1 MRKVNLPK
9 DLLED
14 LYVANKM
21 TLREVADELG
31 VSRQTIA
38 NKLKSYNITI
48 RNGEYLNST
57 KKVKIKLVKR
67 KKYRDKNEFD
77 RAYSGLKSIDLVAKH
92 FNIDV
97 KTAFKWKKIHNIPT
111 IKAFSYKAKSKIN
124 QGKPYTNKEWLEDM
138 YSKYSLDDIA
148 KMLNCH
154 PSTLGIWCK
163 RLGIKTRSP
172 KEQWALKSKNGARVL
187 KNVGFDIQTY
197 KNSYDLD
204 SIKTHLPK
212 NLKAYIISLYGKCEC
227 CGYSET
233 LDLHHIDFNHGNNK
247 PSNHSVLC
255 PNCHAEIHRLGK
267 NFNDLV
273 KNHVSWDKLVE
284 ENSYNEAK

>member
-38 NKLKSYNITI
+38 NKLKSYSITI
-48 RNGEYLNST
+48 RNGEYLNSI
-57 KKVKIKLVKR
+57 KKVKVKLVKR
-67 KKYRDKNEFD
+67 KKYRDKAEFEKV
-77 RAYSGLKSIDLVAKH
+77 YKELKSIDLVAKH
-92 FNIDV
+92 FNLSV
-97 KTAFKWKKIHNIPT
+97 KTAFQWKKIHNIPT
-111 IKAFSYKAKSKIN
+111 IKAFSHKGKYKVN
-124 QGKPYTNKEWLEDM
+124 CGKPYANKEWLEDM
-138 YSKYSLDDIA
+138 YSKYSLEDLS

-154 PSTLGIWCK
+154 PSTIGKWCK
-163 RLGIKTRSP
+163 RFGIKTRSIR
-172 KEQWALKSKNGARVL
+172 EQWDLKSKNGARVL
-187 KNVGFDIQTY
+187 KSVGFDLQTY

-227 CGYSET
+227 CGYSEV

-255 PNCHAEIHRLGK
+255 PNCHAKIHRLGVK
-267 NFNDLV
+267 FEDLV
-273 KNHVSWDKLVE
+273 KNHISWETLV
-284 ENSYNEAK
+284 SYNEAK

>member
-38 NKLKSYNITI
+38 NKLKSYSITI
-48 RNGEYLNST
+48 RNGEYLNSI
-57 KKVKIKLVKR
+57 KKVKVKLVKR
-67 KKYRDKNEFD
+67 KKYRDKAEFEKV
-77 RAYSGLKSIDLVAKH
+77 YKELKSIDLVAKH
-92 FNIDV
+92 FNLSV
-97 KTAFKWKKIHNIPT
+97 KTAFQWKKIHNIPT
-111 IKAFSYKAKSKIN
+111 IKAFSHKGKYKVN
-124 QGKPYTNKEWLEDM
+124 CGKPYANKEWLEDM
-138 YSKYSLDDIA
+138 YSKYSLEDLS

-154 PSTLGIWCK
+154 PSTIGKWCK
-163 RLGIKTRSP
+163 RFGIKTRSI
-172 KEQWALKSKNGARVL
+172 KEQWDLKSKNVARVL
-187 KNVGFDIQTY
+187 KNVGFDLQTY

-227 CGYSET
+227 CGYSEV

-255 PNCHAEIHRLGK
+255 PNCHAKIHRLGIK
-267 NFNDLV
+267 FNDLV
-273 KNHVSWDKLVE
+273 KNHISWDTLV
-284 ENSYNEAK
+284 SYNEAK

>member
-38 NKLKSYNITI
+38 NKLKSYSITI
-48 RNGEYLNST
+48 RNGEYLNSI
-57 KKVKIKLVKR
+57 KKVKVKLVKR
-67 KKYRDKNEFD
+67 KKYRDKAEFEKV
-77 RAYSGLKSIDLVAKH
+77 YKKLKSIDLVAKH
-92 FNIDV
+92 FNLSV
-97 KTAFKWKKIHNIPT
+97 KTAFQWKKIHNIPT
-111 IKAFSYKAKSKIN
+111 IKAFSHKGKYKVN
-124 QGKPYTNKEWLEDM
+124 CGKPYANKEWLEDM
-138 YSKYSLDDIA
+138 YSKYSLEDLS

-154 PSTLGIWCK
+154 PSTIGKWCK
-163 RLGIKTRSP
+163 RFGIKTRSIR
-172 KEQWALKSKNGARVL
+172 EQWDLKSKNGARVL
-187 KNVGFDIQTY
+187 KSVGFDLQTY

-227 CGYSET
+227 CGYSEV

-255 PNCHAEIHRLGK
+255 PNCHAKIHRLGVK
-267 NFNDLV
+267 FEDLV
-273 KNHVSWDKLVE
+273 KNHISWETLV
-284 ENSYNEAK
+284 SYNEAK

>member
-9 DLLED
+9 DLLKE
-14 LYVANKM
+14 LYVDKKM
-21 TLREVADELG
+21 TLQEIAGELG
-31 VSRQTIA
+31 LSRQTIA
-38 NKLKSYNITI
+38 NKLKSYNMTI
-48 RNGEYLNST
+48 RNGKYLNSI
-57 KKVKIKLVKR
+57 KKVKIKLVKK
-67 KKYRDKNEFD
+67 KKYRDKNEFEKV
-77 RAYSGLKSIDLVAKH
+77 YNELKSIDLVAEH
-92 FNIDV
+92 FDINV
-97 KTAFKWKKIHNIPT
+97 KTACNWKKIHNIPT
-111 IKAFSYKAKSKIN
+111 IKSFSYKARAKMN
-124 QGKPYTNKEWLEDM
+124 CGKPYANKEWLEDM

-163 RLGIKTRSP
+163 KFGIKTRSRT
-172 KEQWALKSKNGARVL
+172 EQWDLKAKGGVRFLKSS
-187 KNVGFDIQTY
+187 GFDLQLY

-267 NFNDLV
+267 KFNDLV